1 MMNKRMMK
9 TALALSVALV
19 AGSTALHALG
29 AEVQAL
35 PAISELAQERAIG
48 KPEVVATFS
57 GAMPTGV
64 TVTETG
70 RIFVN
75 FPRWGDDVPFTVAE
89 VKDNQLVPYPDAAI
103 NVADNS
109 APRKHLLSVQS
120 VVADGRGRVW
130 ILDTAAPGFSKPV
143 AGGPKLVAVNLK
155 TNQVEKSS
163 FSRLTSLSLPPTSTI
178 CALIFASVKPAW
190 RT

>member
-1 MMNKRMMK
+1 MMK

-19 AGSTALHALG
+19 AGSTALNALA
-29 AEVQAL
+29 AEAHAL
-35 PAISELAQERAIG
+35 PALSELAQERAIG

-89 VKDNQLVPYPDAAI
+89 VKGNQLVPYP
-103 NVADNS
+103 
-109 APRKHLLSVQS
+109 
-120 VVADGRGRVW
+120 
-130 ILDTAAPGFSKPV
+130 
-143 AGGPKLVAVNLK
+143 
-155 TNQVEKSS
+155 
-163 FSRLTSLSLPPTSTI
+163 
-178 CALIFASVKPAW
+178 
-190 RT
+190 